1 MRQIYAECFIF
12 HESSKERLPFWE
24 IYEQCGFRHEV
35 IASLFLFFL
44 RKHISKVLFIQKPL
58 QVIFC
63 KDKNIY
69 RYYDFRFS
77 IFFLCPYHN
86 NLILHTCPVDE
97 QGRHPAL
104 RHRVASSNPWVF
116 LLIQS
121 ILHAPDMPHWASIS
135 LFISSTFKA
144 FYNLALNL

>member
-1 MRQIYAECFIF
+1 M
-12 HESSKERLPFWE
+12 PN
-24 IYEQCGFRHEV
+24 V
-35 IASLFLFFL
+35 LFFMKAQKKDCL
-44 RKHISKVLFIQKPL
+44 FGKFMNNVGLDMRLLLVFFFFFKRKHISKVLFIQKTL

-77 IFFLCPYHN
+77 FFFLGPYHN

-97 QGRHPAL
+97 QGRQPAL

-121 ILHAPDMPHWASIS
+121 ILHAPDMPHWASVS
-135 LFISSTFKA
+135 LFISSAFKT